1 VYKETE
7 DLVRTV
13 KQATEERHM
22 RSQLLD
28 AQHSVAAKKLQK
40 LINSCKVLKKEI
52 QQREEL
58 RYVIRV
64 PCIVLFYS

>member
-13 KQATEERHM
+13 KQATEERYM

-28 AQHSVAAKKLQK
+28 AQHTLASKKLQK
-40 LINSCKVLKKEI
+40 LVNSCKVLKKEI

-58 RYVIRV
+58 R
-64 PCIVLFYS
+64 